1 MSQMNQNEA
10 TKAYHSPQLKKL
22 GNVSEVTQ
30 TNSGSP
36 GQPTDGGSF
45 SNFPNIYAS

>member
-1 MSQMNQNEA
+1 MSQINQNEA

-30 TNSGSP
+30 ASSGSP
-36 GQPTDGGSF
+36 GDSFDSGGSF
-45 SNFPNIYAS
+45 PSVYAS